1 MMLRMSVGSRVGG
14 RTGGREDHAT
24 GSSWLTPRERRA
36 WLALT
41 GIVIKLPSSLD
52 GQLQRDSGLT
62 FFEYMV
68 LAMLSES
75 SSQALRMTQLS
86 VLTGG
91 SLSRLSHVAKRL
103 EAQGLILRNPDPN
116 DRRSTVASLTS
127 TGLAKV
133 QASAPRH
140 VENVRRLVIDALTPA
155 QLNQLAE
162 IGEAVLAGIDPE
174 GTARPPA

>member
-1 MMLRMSVGSRVGG
+1 MSVDSRVGG
-14 RTGGREDHAT
+14 RAGRRDDPAT
-24 GSSWLTPRERRA
+24 GPLWLTPRERRA

-41 GIVIKLPSSLD
+41 GMVIKLPSSLD

-75 SSQALRMTQLS
+75 SSRALRMTQLS

-103 EAQGLILRNPDPN
+103 ESQGLIMRNSDPN
-116 DRRSTVASLTS
+116 DRRSTVATLTDS
-127 TGLAKV
+127 GLAKV
-133 QASAPRH
+133 EGSAPRH
-140 VENVRRLVIDALTPA
+140 VENVRRLVIDALTPT
-155 QLNQLAE
+155 QLDQLAV

-174 GTARPPA
+174 GTTRPPS